1 MAKKEITVRI
11 VPLSGSPVETK
22 VAFKA
27 GMTVAQA
34 LESAGVSPE
43 RKDISVEAGPD
54 QKLKAGDTIVA
65 TDSKVTAGSQVTA
78 RERPQ
83 GS

>member
-1 MAKKEITVRI
+1 MSKKEITVRI
-11 VPLSGSPVETK
+11 VPLSGSPVDKK
-22 VAFKA
+22 VAFKT

-43 RKDISVEAGPD
+43 RKDISVQAEPG
-54 QKLKAGDTIVA
+54 QELKPGDTVVA
-65 TDSKVTAGSQVTA
+65 TDRKVTAGSQVTA